1 MPYANLPR
9 SQWAKMDRC
18 VTDVRKTGKDKQAAI
33 AICYT
38 SIAGAR
44 KEHAARV
51 APAITSAI
59 AAMVTLKA
67 PKYDAR
73 AGEVIA
79 GNLKRG
85 NDGKFTRA
93 DGSAAGGREVVNA
106 LTKKP
111 KGAKGGKAKLSAD
124 AQAKIG
130 EQAGVDSEDFAALSA
145 LSKGTKPSDT
155 DAQRLV
161 ELGLAE
167 RGTDGTLRMSSNS
180 RGLLRAA
187 QSGDVQAAR
196 DALSRGRDKVSRAA
210 DAEAKRNQRATDAQN
225 KRAAADQ
232 KRTQADQRRNDQR
245 AKRQDQR
252 KADELDR
259 VTSRVDEVEALV
271 KSDTNVTEPE
281 RVRRVNQ
288 LDALEKRLDRVGVD
302 KNDPQRK
309 RIDQLRRKLNGDTSA
324 DTSADAPV
332 TADQV
337 HKELAVFNSDMR
349 GGIAVFKDLA
359 GRWRWVTRS
368 SNAFR
373 DREREI
379 VSEKSLQADTN
390 RTDVEAFGP
399 LRFWHVGKVLYD
411 TPLDW
416 RTARAGAGLDLGT
429 CDFRAIEGRML
440 IESGTFKEGAPVEAI
455 AGYPDGWEISIGF
468 AKPFDEPDRDGV
480 YHNIRVFER
489 SLVPKG
495 KAANPFTSIEF
506 MKDKEGHMASLKEKW
521 DAFVALFGSEEK
533 ARVYAAQ
540 TDEARKELESAG
552 VAFKS
557 TEATA
562 TDATATEAKK
572 DAPVADTA
580 DAVNTAD
587 VASVEEK
594 ADAPADGTEGTDGA
608 DGGDGGDTPD
618 TTFVGDMTIEEL
630 TAALA
635 PAIAQAMASAMQ
647 PAMAELDSTKAAL
660 VATQKE
666 LTELKTAKTKEATD
680 TAGKLTDI
688 DKRVKELEGD
698 APTRGYRPTGDPAT
712 IKEMTTVA
720 PQAEDDISRL
730 ANWVITPAK
739 PGVNGN
745 GQHGAA

>member
-18 VTDVRKTGKDKQAAI
+18 VIDVRKTGKDKQAAI

-51 APAITSAI
+51 APAITSAV

-111 KGAKGGKAKLSAD
+111 KGAKGGKVKLSAD

-130 EQAGVDSEDFAALSA
+130 EQAGIDSEDFAALNA

-196 DALSRGRDKVSRAA
+196 DALSRSRDKVSRAA

-324 DTSADAPV
+324 DTSIDTSADAPV

-337 HKELAVFNSDMR
+337 HKEFREGVT
-349 GGIAVFKDLA
+349 VFKAAD
-359 GRWRWVTRS
+359 GWRWLGVS
-368 SNAFR
+368 SNAFQ
-373 DREREI
+373 DKEAEI
-379 VSEKSLQADTN
+379 VSTKALESDAE
-390 RTDVEAFGP
+390 RMDVTGEFGP
-399 LRFWHVGKVLYD
+399 LRWWHVGEVGYKEALNWA
-411 TPLDW
+411 TSF
-416 RTARAGAGLDLGT
+416 AGPGIDIGT
-429 CDFRAIEGRML
+429 CDFSMTVGRMAV
-440 IESGTFKEGAPVEAI
+440 EGGTLHPEFGPILAAKADEFQM
-455 AGYPDGWEISIGF
+455 SRGF
-468 AKPFDEPDRDGV
+468 THPMNEPDASGV
-480 YHNIRVFER
+480 YHNIRTFER
-489 SLVPKG
+489 SLLPKG
-495 KAANPFTSIEF
+495 KAANPFTAIQAS
-506 MKDKEGHMASLKEKW
+506 KEANMASIQEKVKSLA
-521 DAFVALFGSEEK
+521 DKFFGGDLVKAQSVISEVT
-533 ARVYAAQ
+533 A
-540 TDEARKELESAG
+540 TDKELEARG
-552 VAFKS
+552 VTFKEKETLS
-557 TEATA
+557 
-562 TDATATEAKK
+562 ATEAKK
-572 DAPVADTA
+572 DAPVADAA

-594 ADAPADGTEGTDGA
+594 ADAPADGTDGA